1 MTVDQN
7 EATTNLPSRRAF
19 LTRVALLGVAAV
31 MTFGV
36 AETEAKADAG
46 RFESVGFLEH
56 QR

>member
-31 MTFGV
+31 MTFGL
-36 AETEAKADAG
+36 AETEAKADSAHI
-46 RFESVGFLEH
+46 EA
-56 QR
+56 